1 MFNNVWGTTD
11 LLLKNDLIW
20 SLFGLHNCFHFRRIL
35 TEHMMGK
42 CNRHMIKYPRLQFVQ
57 IMLLLHF
64 FSFCKFGY
72 VKNKY
77 IDLDSSSYSY
87 KQFWLQLKKLIINY
101 VTKFIFI
108 YQYIRLDTFNAKV
121 NVKEIICGEKWCTMF
136 RLNVCFV
143 YQRKE

>member
-1 MFNNVWGTTD
+1 
-11 LLLKNDLIW
+11 
-20 SLFGLHNCFHFRRIL
+20 
-35 TEHMMGK
+35 MMGK

-87 KQFWLQLKKLIINY
+87 IQFRLQLKKLIINY

-121 NVKEIICGEKWCTMF
+121 NVKEIICGEKWCTKF

-143 YQRKE
+143 YQRKEQYIYARARNKYAMNQDFTKLLNSTICQKQ